1 MDDLDIKLS
10 ATSTKLSQNLS
21 SNLLKNIGSP
31 ELPRLPK
38 KMLNE
43 EIKTKSESSL
53 RMILSQN
60 DFKSPSLSPSLSP
73 MNFST
78 KNHRYRRSNFD
89 EEILKKTSPLES
101 LPPNFNKRNSEYLI
115 RNAEIPS
122 YPISSLKKSQLY
134 GIQKSSTPQLKPDIT
149 LMNLRI
155 SPSILQAKV
164 LNFICIVI
172 NI

>member
-10 ATSTKLSQNLS
+10 ATSSKLSQNLS
-21 SNLLKNIGSP
+21 LSPSKHNGSP
-31 ELPRLPK
+31 ELPRLPT

-43 EIKTKSESSL
+43 ETKTKSKSSL
-53 RMILSQN
+53 WMILSQN
-60 DFKSPSLSPSLSP
+60 DFKTPALSP

-78 KNHRYRRSNFD
+78 KNHRYRHSNFN
-89 EEILKKTSPLES
+89 EETFKNRETSLHSSPLGS
-101 LPPNFNKRNSEYLI
+101 LPPNLNKRSSEYLI
-115 RNAEIPS
+115 KKAEIPN

-164 LNFICIVI
+164 L
-172 NI
+172 